1 VLCGKFD
8 FLRAREVSH
17 LQVLTKMTDNKTPLI
32 SIVIPV
38 YNSEKT
44 ISKMVDQL
52 VAELEQKYHLEII
65 LVNDCSKDRSEE
77 VCIDIYKRYRKIV
90 RFFSLAKNVGEH
102 NAVMAGLNQ
111 ARGDYAVIM
120 DDDFQN
126 PVNEA
131 VRLIESAIKSSFDVI
146 YTFCEKSQ
154 RPLHRRLGS
163 WFANK
168 TADIVLKKPAG
179 LYLSSFKII
188 NRFTI
193 DKIVKYNLPF
203 TYIDGLIL
211 QTTGNIGK
219 IRVQEN
225 KRMTGRSGYS
235 LKKLFSLWLNMV
247 FGFSALPPTTT
258 AKLLTSRSKR
268 QQFIIRKACETAPD
282 YQDGQKDVQK

>member
-1 VLCGKFD
+1 
-8 FLRAREVSH
+8 
-17 LQVLTKMTDNKTPLI
+17 MTDNKTILI

-44 ISKMVDQL
+44 ISKIVDQL
-52 VAELEQKYHLEII
+52 VAVLEQKYPLEII

-77 VCIDIYKRYRKIV
+77 VCIAIYKKYRKIV
-90 RFFSLAKNVGEH
+90 RFFSLAENVGEH

-111 ARGDYAVIM
+111 ARGDYAVVM

-126 PVNEA
+126 PVSDA
-131 VRLIESAIKSSFDVI
+131 VRLIETAVKNNFDVI

-193 DKIVKYNLPF
+193 DKIKKYNLPF

-211 QTTGNIGK
+211 QATGNIGK
-219 IRVQEN
+219 IRVKEH
-225 KRMTGRSGYS
+225 KRSTGKSGYS
-235 LKKLFSLWLNMV
+235 LKKLFTLWLNMV
-247 FGFSALPPTTT
+247 FKLSALPPTIT
-258 AKLLTSRSKR
+258 ARLLFSRSKG
-268 QQFIIRKACETAPD
+268 QQFIIRQAYETATD
-282 YQDGQKDVQK
+282 QKDGQQDSQKDGQK